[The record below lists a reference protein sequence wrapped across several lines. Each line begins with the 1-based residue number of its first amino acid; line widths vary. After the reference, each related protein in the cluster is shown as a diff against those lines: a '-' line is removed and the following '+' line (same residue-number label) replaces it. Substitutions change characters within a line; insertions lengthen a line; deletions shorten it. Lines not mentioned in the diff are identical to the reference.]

1 MATWNFDP
9 GHTSASFS
17 ARHMM
22 VATVRGTFAPP
33 TGTLE
38 FDVKNPA
45 AAHVTAELD
54 ATSLTSGVVDRDN
67 HLRSADFLD
76 AANFPKITFKST
88 SVEVTGDDTANVT
101 GDLTI
106 RGITRPVVLKTEF
119 LGIVNSPFGDTR
131 AGFSASTKINRED
144 WGLNWNVA
152 IEAGGVLVGKDIKI
166 ELELE
171 AILVPETEG
180 AAASNA

>member
-1 MATWNFDP
+1 MATWTFDTA
-9 GHTSASFS
+9 HTSASFS

-22 VATVRGTFAPP
+22 VSTVRGSFAPP

-38 FDVKNPA
+38 FDEANPA
-45 AAHVTAELD
+45 AAKVFAELD
-54 ATSLTSGVVDRDN
+54 AASLTSGVADRDN

-106 RGITRPVVLKTEF
+106 RGVTHPVVLKTEY
-119 LGIVNSPFGDTR
+119 LGSLNSPFGDKR
-131 AGFSASTKINRED
+131 AGFSATGKFNRED
-144 WGLNWNVA
+144 WGLNWNMAV
-152 IEAGGVLVGKDIKI
+152 EAGGVLVGKEIKI

-180 AAASNA
+180 ATSAKA